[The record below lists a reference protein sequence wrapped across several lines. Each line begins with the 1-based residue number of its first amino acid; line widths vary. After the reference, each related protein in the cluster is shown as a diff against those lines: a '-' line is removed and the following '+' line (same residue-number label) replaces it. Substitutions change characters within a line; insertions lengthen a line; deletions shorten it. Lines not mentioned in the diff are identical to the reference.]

1 MTERGHPKMASFVFS
16 RNGSGMRLRK
26 KVPITPFIHG
36 TLQALFTR
44 FLRYALPSYT
54 CVGKWGKQAMA

>member
-1 MTERGHPKMASFVFS
+1 MASFVFS

-26 KVPITPFIHG
+26 KVTTTPFIHG